1 MNMWY
6 IHSMK
11 YYSIFKKNKIIKFAG
26 KRIELETIILSEI
39 SQKGKSHVLHPPP
52 SVDVRFNSR
61 YICSIWD
68 TFRGQTITKR
78 PLGRESKAG
87 ETKCSSIKGWR
98 ETLAREWL
106 IHGVADG
113 RAEEEMDV
121 GRITST
127 NDLFKKSYG
136 NTLLWNLPNRHTYTH
151 KQNEFICYHTMWW
164 PCPY

>member
-1 MNMWY
+1 MWY

-39 SQKGKSHVLHPPP
+39 SQKDKSHVPHPPP

-68 TFRGQTITKR
+68 TFRGQKITKR

-87 ETKCSSIKGWR
+87 ETKCISIKGWR
-98 ETLAREWL
+98 ETLARE
-106 IHGVADG
+106 
-113 RAEEEMDV
+113 
-121 GRITST
+121 
-127 NDLFKKSYG
+127 
-136 NTLLWNLPNRHTYTH
+136 
-151 KQNEFICYHTMWW
+151 
-164 PCPY
+164 